1 MVEREREEERA
12 RESEREL
19 ERERERERGR
29 YCLEAEVKQN
39 RRHSETKAGL
49 TAYYIWL
56 DPTARG
62 GTLMGIITAWT
73 QH

>member
-49 TAYYIWL
+49 DRT
-56 DPTARG
+56 RG
-62 GTLMGIITAWT
+62 YFNGNHYSMDTTLAAISSN
-73 QH
+73 